1 MRIEMTQGHET
12 LANIPTVLIQ
22 TQLSERLS
30 KLKREVVE
38 AVASSAETNQ
48 LLNPFVMEWIK
59 HLPFNGFFGA
69 EIIQPTLKPGLSELL
84 PSPLEPSGA
93 DLVKRPRTHQALLE
107 AEKIMI

>member
-1 MRIEMTQGHET
+1 MTQGHET

-22 TQLSERLS
+22 TQLCQRLS

-48 LLNPFVMEWIK
+48 LVNPFVMELIK
-59 HLPFNGFFGA
+59 HLPFNAFFGA
-69 EIIQPTLKPGLSELL
+69 EIIQPTLKPGLPELL
-84 PSPLEPSGA
+84 SSSHAPSCA
-93 DLVKRPRTHQALLE
+93 DLIKRSRTHQALLE